1 MFKFCIIQRFFFF
14 LITFSFS
21 ALILQAQTRLQ
32 YKADELSGT
41 ETDQGPIREYIGN
54 VEIIQDDIRITCNY
68 ARQIINTNIAVLKG
82 NVIVHQG
89 NMIMKS
95 DEMNYDGNLKIAKSI
110 RPLEIIDEGTYLRAN
125 RGTYFVTEKKAD
137 FIGNVLIENDTTII
151 ISDQL
156 IFYRDTDISLAKGNA
171 NIKSKTENVYLI
183 GDLIEN
189 FPQKSYSIIKG
200 NTNLFQVDTI
210 LEENKTILDTLKIV
224 CDTIESFRKSPE
236 IYLFKNNVKI
246 KRNGIFA
253 QSNFAQL
260 NNSENTILFK
270 DKPMIWY
277 GEFQLYADS
286 ILVQAS
292 NKKLEYIKAYNN
304 ALSVNKDTL
313 YENRF
318 NQISGD
324 NIAISF
330 INGKL
335 SKINSIGS
343 SQSLYFINNEEKPEG
358 ADRKNTDNIEIIFND
373 GEAENIFW
381 IGKTSGIY
389 IPEGILFNSISKY
402 NLKNL
407 QWLDSIPLLR
417 LREIKIKN

>member
-1 MFKFCIIQRFFFF
+1 MFKFCIIQRFFIF

-21 ALILQAQTRLQ
+21 IFNIHSQTRLQ

-41 ETDQGPIREYIGN
+41 ETEQGPIREYIGN

-68 ARQIINTNIAVLKG
+68 ARQIISTNIAVLKG

-110 RPLEIIDEGTYLRAN
+110 RLLEIIDDGTYLRAN
-125 RGTYFVTEKKAD
+125 RGTYYVNEKKAD
-137 FIGNVLIENDTTII
+137 FIGNVLIENDTTVIV
-151 ISDQL
+151 SDQL
-156 IFYRDTDISLAKGNA
+156 IFYRETDISLAKGNA
-171 NIKSKTENVYLI
+171 NIKSKTESVYLI
-183 GDLIEN
+183 GDIIEN
-189 FPQKSYSIIKG
+189 YPQKSYSIIKG

-210 LEENKTILDTLKIV
+210 LEKNKIIYDTLKII
-224 CDTIESFRKSPE
+224 CDTIESYRNNPE
-236 IYLFKNNVKI
+236 LYLFKNNVKI

-253 QSNFAQL
+253 QSNFARL
-260 NNSENTILFK
+260 NKTENIILFK
-270 DKPMIWY
+270 EKPMVWY

-286 ILVQAS
+286 ILVKTS
-292 NKKLEYIKAYNN
+292 NKNLEYIKAYNN
-304 ALSVNKDTL
+304 ALSVNKDSL
-313 YENRF
+313 YENRY
-318 NQISGD
+318 NQISGN
-324 NIAISF
+324 NIEISF

-335 SKINSIGS
+335 SKINSIGN

-381 IGKTSGIY
+381 IGKTSGFY
-389 IPEGILFNSISKY
+389 IPENILLSSISKY
-402 NLKNL
+402 NLTNL
-407 QWLDSIPLLR
+407 QWLENIPKIN

>member
-125 RGTYFVTEKKAD
+125 RGTYFVAEKKAD

-253 QSNFAQL
+253 QSNFAKL
-260 NNSENTILFK
+260 NNSENTLLFK

-330 INGKL
+330 IKGKL
-335 SKINSIGS
+335 SKSNSIGS
-343 SQSLYFINNEEKPEG
+343 SQSLYFIK
-358 ADRKNTDNIEIIFND
+358 K
-373 GEAENIFW
+373 
-381 IGKTSGIY
+381 
-389 IPEGILFNSISKY
+389 
-402 NLKNL
+402 
-407 QWLDSIPLLR
+407 
-417 LREIKIKN
+417 

>member
-125 RGTYFVTEKKAD
+125 RGTYFVAEKKAD

-253 QSNFAQL
+253 QSNFAKL
-260 NNSENTILFK
+260 NNSENTLLFK